1 MHGLRHVSEWPDLK
15 EGNVTHF
22 ARRRHRLDH
31 RALTGP
37 VVAGTLV
44 LGALAGCGSG
54 DGDGTSDLEAA
65 QAKVAAK
72 EKALEDAEADFE
84 EKSDAFC
91 GASETYI
98 AALDRYGDV
107 LVQSVTT
114 VGDVETAG
122 ADLADPR
129 EEVMSGA
136 QDAVDAQQAVADAEA
151 ELAAAKAELT
161 EVKNPD
167 KSAKPSPTQSSS
179 PEPLVPSATVKR
191 VEKAE
196 EELEAVQEGI
206 TAETPL
212 SQASQQFNAAVVAL
226 EMAWL
231 RLFADAGC
239 LDDQQQEQ
247 AEAAVRD
254 YTRSLQ
260 ESLSAAGYYEGE
272 IDGVYG
278 PETVDAVEGLQGAH
292 ELPVTGTVDKATA
305 EALEADVAA
314 GGVATDQEELTTTA
328 AVQQT
333 LKLAGFW
340 DGPVD
345 GQWTPELT
353 EALEEFQ
360 TELGVRPTGTVD
372 AATIAALEKAIAEA
386 QAEPSE
392 SASSS
397 PTTSDSPSPAS
408 ASTTPN
414 EPTPSQSSQ

>member
-1 MHGLRHVSEWPDLK
+1 
-15 EGNVTHF
+15 
-22 ARRRHRLDH
+22 
-31 RALTGP
+31 
-37 VVAGTLV
+37 V

-84 EKSDAFC
+84 AKSEAFC
-91 GASETYI
+91 GSSETYI

-107 LVQSVTT
+107 LVQTATT
-114 VGDVETAG
+114 LGDVEEAG
-122 ADLADPR
+122 TDLADPR

-136 QDAVDAQQAVADAEA
+136 EDAVDAQQAVADAEA
-151 ELAAAKAELT
+151 EVAEAKVELA
-161 EVKNPD
+161 EVKNPE
-167 KSAKPSPTQSSS
+167 KSATPGPTESSS
-179 PEPLVPSATVKR
+179 PEPLVPAATVKR

-196 EELEAVQEGI
+196 EELKAVQEGI

-212 SQASQQFNAAVVAL
+212 SEASQQFNAAVVAL

-231 RLFADAGC
+231 RLFSDAGC
-239 LDDQQQEQ
+239 LDDEQQQQ

-272 IDGVYG
+272 VDGVYG
-278 PETVDAVEGLQGAH
+278 PETIDAIESLQDAH

-305 EALEADVAA
+305 DALEADVAA
-314 GGVATDQEELTTTA
+314 GGGAAAQEKLTATA

-340 DGPVD
+340 DGPID
-345 GQWTPELT
+345 GAWTPELT
-353 EALEEFQ
+353 DALKEFQ
-360 TELGVRPTGTVD
+360 TELGVKPTGTVD

-386 QAEPSE
+386 QAEPSA

-397 PTTSDSPSPAS
+397 PTKPGSPSSPSSTSD
-408 ASTTPN
+408 
-414 EPTPSQSSQ
+414 EPTPSPSS